1 MRENEKI
8 IIDVE
13 QLFPEAAR
21 RVKILEDLQR
31 VWADV
36 VKNPLARNSF
46 PEVLGVNEIQI
57 SVRDRKAA
65 SMMQNMKGNI
75 ERLLKKRYDYEV
87 SKDFEV
93 KIQLIH

>member
-21 RVKILEDLQR
+21 RVKILEDSQ
-31 VWADV
+31 
-36 VKNPLARNSF
+36 NPLARNSF
-46 PEVLGVNEIQI
+46 PEVLGVHEIQI

-75 ERLLKKRYDYEV
+75 ERALKKRYDYEI
-87 SKDFEV
+87 SADFEV
-93 KIQLIH
+93 KIQLTH